1 MTVPIK
7 GNVEDRILMISSA
20 EHFEVKVVV
29 NYK

>member
-1 MTVPIK
+1 VPVK
-7 GNVEDRILMISSA
+7 GSMEDRILMISST